1 MATFYEVK
9 QLLCRLFGH
18 RDIEDNDD
26 DITVELRSYR
36 GECENRQTTIS
47 NTELLELYNKVSAM
61 DNNGL
66 ELYSENTYE
75 TAETLL

>member
-18 RDIEDNDD
+18 RNIEDNDD

-36 GECENRQTTIS
+36 GECENRQIQIS
-47 NTELLELYNKVSAM
+47 NTELLE
-61 DNNGL
+61 
-66 ELYSENTYE
+66 
-75 TAETLL
+75 

>member
-26 DITVELRSYR
+26 DITVELYN
-36 GECENRQTTIS
+36 GTLVKTTKKIS
-47 NTELLELYNKVSAM
+47 KRVLIQ
-61 DNNGL
+61 
-66 ELYSENTYE
+66 
-75 TAETLL
+75 

>member
-36 GECENRQTTIS
+36 GECENRQIRACEKIS
-47 NTELLELYNKVSAM
+47 VN
-61 DNNGL
+61 
-66 ELYSENTYE
+66 
-75 TAETLL
+75 

>member
-26 DITVELRSYR
+26 DIEV
-36 GECENRQTTIS
+36 NAKIDK
-47 NTELLELYNKVSAM
+47 LLFPMQNYLNSIIKF
-61 DNNGL
+61 
-66 ELYSENTYE
+66 
-75 TAETLL
+75 LLWITMV

>member
-26 DITVELRSYR
+26 DITVELRS
-36 GECENRQTTIS
+36 
-47 NTELLELYNKVSAM
+47 
-61 DNNGL
+61 
-66 ELYSENTYE
+66 
-75 TAETLL
+75 

>member
-36 GECENRQTTIS
+36 GECENRQITIS
-47 NTELLELYNKVSAM
+47 NFIIFFPFLKSFILWAFQPPCINWCTN
-61 DNNGL
+61 
-66 ELYSENTYE
+66 
-75 TAETLL
+75 